1 MSDFISKP
9 IQLKYFSLKTRGHL
23 FIILCFMSISGFA
36 QKVDSIQQKDKLLKF
51 SLNKDESSWIAIHTY
66 AQFWGRVNDN
76 NPGSL
81 VNDQPADLTS
91 DISIRR
97 FRLGLSAVPFE
108 KTFIYFQLGTN
119 NINYLSERGT
129 SADILDAYV
138 SYEFSKAFSIGTG
151 KSAWNGLSRFTSPS
165 TSKSLTGDINF
176 LALPTLDS
184 TDDLIRKLSLFAK
197 GKIYNLDY
205 RLVLIKPFSVSN
217 SRSFEPVPIANRAAF
232 TDTKQNY
239 QYTGYLKYEFL
250 DKESNTGP
258 FQIGTYLGSKSV
270 FSLGAGFTFQ
280 SDALWSL
287 TNGNEN
293 YHDMRLF
300 SVDAFLDIPLQEKRG
315 TAITSYLGYF
325 NFDFGPNYIRNIGAN
340 NPANGRDDNLASF
353 NGIGNAFSVSG
364 TGLGLV
370 GQFGFLLPKMGKNN
384 TQLQPY
390 IAGQY
395 SDFDA
400 LEGSIFQFDVGI
412 NWFIKGHKSKFT
424 LNGQNRPIL
433 YQENSDIQLEDRKW
447 MLVLQYQFRLD

>member
-1 MSDFISKP
+1 MV
-9 IQLKYFSLKTRGHL
+9 
-23 FIILCFMSISGFA
+23 IILFSMAICGFA
-36 QKVDSIQQKDKLLKF
+36 QKADSIQQTDRLLKF
-51 SLNKDESSWIAIHTY
+51 SLNKDESTYIAIHTY

-81 VNDQPADLTS
+81 VNDQPADITS

-97 FRLGLSAVPFE
+97 FRLGFSAVPFE

-119 NINYLSERGT
+119 NINYLSQRGT

-184 TDDLIRKLSLFAK
+184 TDDLIRKLSVFVK
-197 GKIYNLDY
+197 GKISNLDY

-217 SRSFEPVPIANRAAF
+217 SRSFEPVPIENRAAF
-232 TDTKQNY
+232 TDTERNY
-239 QYTGYLKYEFL
+239 QFTGYFKYEFL
-250 DKESNTGP
+250 DKESNAGP
-258 FQIGTYLGSKSV
+258 FQIGTYLGSKSI

-287 TNGNEN
+287 TNGKEN

-300 SVDAFLDIPLQEKRG
+300 SVDAFLDIPLQEKKG
-315 TAITSYLGYF
+315 TSITSYLGYF

-340 NPANGRDDNLASF
+340 NPANGLNSNLASF
-353 NGIGNAFSVSG
+353 NGFGNAFSVSG
-364 TGLGLV
+364 TGIGLV
-370 GQFGFLLPKMGKNN
+370 GQFGFLLPKMGKKH

-390 IAGQY
+390 FASQY

-400 LEGSIFQFDVGI
+400 LEGSIFQYDLGI
-412 NWFIKGHKSKFT
+412 NWFLKGHKSKFT
-424 LNGQNRPIL
+424 FNAQNRPIL
-433 YQENSDIQLEDRKW
+433 FQTESEIITEDRKW